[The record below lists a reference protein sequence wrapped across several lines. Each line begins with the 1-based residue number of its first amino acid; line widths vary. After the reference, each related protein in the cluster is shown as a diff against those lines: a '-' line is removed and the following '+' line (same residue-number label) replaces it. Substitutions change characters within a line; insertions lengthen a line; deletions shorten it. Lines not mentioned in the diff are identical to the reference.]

1 MQRTQTEST
10 PRAPIVDPGQLAAL
24 AHDSHPTII
33 VTLSAAAAS
42 NPVERVVTPLIDQ
55 DRASIVI
62 DDESFASFIRRHGI
76 GHAFTE
82 QSNIASN
89 DNN

>member
-24 AHDSHPTII
+24 VHESHPTIS

-62 DDESFASFIRRHGI
+62 DNDFFTYFLRRHGI

-82 QSNIASN
+82 QANITSN